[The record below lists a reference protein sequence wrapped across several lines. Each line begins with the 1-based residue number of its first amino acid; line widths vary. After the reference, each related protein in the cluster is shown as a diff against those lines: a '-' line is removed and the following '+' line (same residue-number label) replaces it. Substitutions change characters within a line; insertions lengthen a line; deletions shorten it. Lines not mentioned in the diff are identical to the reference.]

1 MSTVSKL
8 PGRLRLEIKEL
19 ISKKNRCRMLELKKL
34 EIKGVMQAEANHR
47 TGRLLVVFDEGIIDS
62 RELVLK
68 IREILDEM
76 DDCRNDVDKHGIHK
90 KENIFTDAFMSA
102 AINIVGHIFMPRPF
116 NILLPIA
123 VNAMRR
129 NRIIPAAASCRVS

>member
-1 MSTVSKL
+1 VSTVSKL

-19 ISKKNRCRMLELKKL
+19 FDKKHHCGVLALKIL
-34 EIKGVMQAEANHR
+34 EIKGVREAETNHR
-47 TGRLLVVFDEGIIDS
+47 TGRLLVVFDEAVIDS

-76 DDCRNDVDKHGIHK
+76 DDCQ
-90 KENIFTDAFMSA
+90 
-102 AINIVGHIFMPRPF
+102 NIVDISGIREKEKCISSVFVHAVIDIAGHMLLPKPF

-123 VNAMRR
+123 VNAMRKKSMR
-129 NRIIPAAASCRVS
+129 LFNIKHEV

>member
-19 ISKKNRCRMLELKKL
+19 VNKRCHCRVLELKIL
-34 EIKGVMQAEANHR
+34 EIKGVMEAEAKHR
-47 TGRLLVVFDEGIIDS
+47 TGRLLAVFNEGVIDS

-76 DDCRNDVDKHGIHK
+76 IECDDSDYKVRNAEKNNSMVNGFVH
-90 KENIFTDAFMSA
+90 A
-102 AINIVGHIFMPRPF
+102 AIDIAGHIFMPKPL

-123 VNAMRR
+123 VNAMRK
-129 NRIIPAAASCRVS
+129 NL

>member
-8 PGRLRLEIKEL
+8 PGRLRLEINEL
-19 ISKKNRCRMLELKKL
+19 INKKCHCRVLELKIL
-34 EIKGVMQAEANHR
+34 EIKGVMQTEANYR
-47 TGRLLVVFDEGIIDS
+47 TGRLLVVFDEGVIDS

-76 DDCRNDVDKHGIHK
+76 VECNDKEYKMRDAARNNPVRERVSNGVVHAVIDI
-90 KENIFTDAFMSA
+90 A
-102 AINIVGHIFMPRPF
+102 GHIFMPKPL

-123 VNAMRR
+123 VNAMRK
-129 NRIIPAAASCRVS
+129 NL

>member
-8 PGRLRLEIKEL
+8 PGRLRLEIGEL
-19 ISKKNRCRMLELKKL
+19 INKRCHCQVLELKIL
-34 EIKGVMQAEANHR
+34 EIKGVMQTEANYR
-47 TGRLLVVFDEGIIDS
+47 TGRLLVVFDEGVIDS
-62 RELVLK
+62 RELVSK

-76 DDCRNDVDKHGIHK
+76 VECNDNGYKAQDAERN
-90 KENIFTDAFMSA
+90 NS
-102 AINIVGHIFMPRPF
+102 IVNGFAHAVIDIAGHIFMPKPL

-129 NRIIPAAASCRVS
+129 NLS